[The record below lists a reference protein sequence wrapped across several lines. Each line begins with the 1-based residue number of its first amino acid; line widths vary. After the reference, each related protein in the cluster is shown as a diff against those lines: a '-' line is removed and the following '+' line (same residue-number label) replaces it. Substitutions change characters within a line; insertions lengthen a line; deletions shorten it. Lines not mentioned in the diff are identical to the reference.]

1 MPRMPILGLEPRRRK
16 IECQLMLPLAIPFLG
31 SRGERANA
39 ELTDRGI
46 SRWTPRGFGTSAVI
60 DWKRGGLRFNMKNHA
75 PNGME
80 IKLLT

>member
-60 DWKRGGLRFNMKNHA
+60 DWKRGGVEVQHEKSC
-75 PNGME
+75 PEWNGN
-80 IKLLT
+80 